1 MNLSNLKKTALF
13 AFLLCFAA
21 SLDFGILN
29 AESFRVKKTVF
40 LNLANSGLSESNGE
54 TDSSLSETIFAGIND
69 CICINLPS
77 DLTFIQGIELNI
89 KIPQAITR
97 CPNTIIY
104 SLYDNISPV
113 PPAKTIDYTGQEL
126 YTGVYPGLLSLTI
139 QIPLVKGNTIKK
151 TPYADKTLIP
161 EHSRNFVFLR
171 NQLAMKGIPEEVYS
185 AQFEIS
191 AKPILI
197 NKGRLIIKTNSA
209 QLKNMAI
216 TVDDK
221 IVELD
226 KNNSCLLKP
235 GLHNITI
242 TADSVRNENRSCMI
256 EAAKNTVLE
265 VNLKSTTPVLS
276 INIPQGTQVFVNNQ
290 MTEIK
295 NKSLSLPPGEYTLKF
310 ILGGYEVVKQLTVQ
324 EGRTY
329 SINVTLN
336 ADILEN

>member
-113 PPAKTIDYTGQEL
+113 PSAKTIDYTGQEL

-295 NKSLSLPPGEYTLKF
+295 NKSLSLPPCEYTLKF

>member
-1 MNLSNLKKTALF
+1 M
-13 AFLLCFAA
+13 
-21 SLDFGILN
+21 
-29 AESFRVKKTVF
+29 
-40 LNLANSGLSESNGE
+40 
-54 TDSSLSETIFAGIND
+54 
-69 CICINLPS
+69 
-77 DLTFIQGIELNI
+77 TFIQGIELNI

-113 PPAKTIDYTGQEL
+113 PSAKTIDYTGQEL

>member
-21 SLDFGILN
+21 SFDFGILN

-113 PPAKTIDYTGQEL
+113 PSAKTIDYTGQEL

-226 KNNSCLLKP
+226 KDNSCFLKP

-265 VNLKSTTPVLS
+265 VNLKSTAPVLS

>member
-1 MNLSNLKKTALF
+1 MDLSNLKKTALF
-13 AFLLCFAA
+13 AFLLFFAA
-21 SLDFGILN
+21 AFDFAILN

-40 LNLANSGLSESNGE
+40 INLADTGLAESNAE
-54 TDSSLSETIFAGIND
+54 TDGASSETVFAGIND

-89 KIPQAITR
+89 KIPPAITR

-113 PPAKTIDYTGQEL
+113 PSAKTIDYTGQEL
-126 YTGVYPGLLSLTI
+126 YTGVYPGLFSLTI
-139 QIPLVKGNTIKK
+139 QIPLVKGNSIKK

-171 NQLAMKGIPEEVYS
+171 NQLAMKGIPAEVYS
-185 AQFEIS
+185 AQFEVS
-191 AKPILI
+191 ARPILI

-209 QLKNMAI
+209 QLKNMTV

-221 IVELD
+221 PVELD
-226 KNNSCLLKP
+226 KNNSCFLKP

-256 EAAKNTVLE
+256 EVAKDTVLE
-265 VNLKSTTPVLS
+265 VNLKSTAPSLS
-276 INIPQGTQVFVNNQ
+276 INMPQGTQVFVNSQ
-290 MTEIK
+290 ITEIK
-295 NKSLSLPPGEYTLKF
+295 NKTLSLAPGEYTLKF
-310 ILGGYEVVKQLTVQ
+310 ILGGYEVVKQITVQ
-324 EGRTY
+324 EGRSY
-329 SINVTLN
+329 SITVTLD

>member
-21 SLDFGILN
+21 SFDFGILN

-113 PPAKTIDYTGQEL
+113 PSAKTIDYTGQEL

-336 ADILEN
+336 ANILEN

>member
-21 SLDFGILN
+21 SFDFGILN

-113 PPAKTIDYTGQEL
+113 PSAKTIDYTGQEL

-171 NQLAMKGIPEEVYS
+171 NQLAMKGIPEEVYN

>member
-21 SLDFGILN
+21 SFDFEILN

-113 PPAKTIDYTGQEL
+113 PSAKTIDYTGQEL

>member
-21 SLDFGILN
+21 SFDFGILN

-113 PPAKTIDYTGQEL
+113 PSAKTIDYTGQEL

-171 NQLAMKGIPEEVYS
+171 KQLAMKGIPEEVYS

-290 MTEIK
+290 ITEIK

>member
-1 MNLSNLKKTALF
+1 MNLSNLKKTVLF

-21 SLDFGILN
+21 SFDFGILN

-113 PPAKTIDYTGQEL
+113 PSAKTIDYTGQEL

>member
-21 SLDFGILN
+21 SFDFGILN

-113 PPAKTIDYTGQEL
+113 PSAKTIDYTGQEL

-171 NQLAMKGIPEEVYS
+171 NQLAMKGITEEVYS